1 MRFKDTETQRHKDAE
16 KDFVTLSLCVSTKK
30 GENMKNKNTII
41 LIVGVVALI
50 TFWFIGKY
58 NGLVNKEENVNSK
71 WAQVENV
78 YQRRAD
84 LIPNLVATV
93 KGYAEHEQQVL
104 TDVVAARAKAT
115 SVNFNADN
123 MTEENIK
130 AFQAAQD
137 QLSGALSRL
146 LVTVEKYAFFSN
158 PNMLATMLV
167 GNLRNPVLYSFTASL
182 KFLRSTEMR
191 FSVPSNCAC
200 NSLKLSF
207 AFKSGYFSTVT
218 KSLDNAPDN

>member
-1 MRFKDTETQRHKDAE
+1 
-16 KDFVTLSLCVSTKK
+16 
-30 GENMKNKNTII
+30 MKNKNTVI

-58 NGLVNKEENVNSK
+58 NGLVNNEENVNSK

-146 LVTVEKYAFFSN
+146 LVTVEKYPDLKANENFKELQAQLEGTENRISVERKNFN
-158 PNMLATMLV
+158 DAVKEYNTGLRRFPTNIVANMFGFDKKA
-167 GNLRNPVLYSFTASL
+167 
-182 KFLRSTEMR
+182 
-191 FSVPSNCAC
+191 
-200 NSLKLSF
+200 
-207 AFKSGYFSTVT
+207 YFEAAAGAEV
-218 KSLDNAPDN
+218 APKVEF

>member
-1 MRFKDTETQRHKDAE
+1 
-16 KDFVTLSLCVSTKK
+16 
-30 GENMKNKNTII
+30 MKNKNTII
-41 LIVGVVALI
+41 LIVGVVVLI
-50 TFWFIGKY
+50 VFWFIGKY

-146 LVTVEKYAFFSN
+146 LVTVEKYPDLKANENFKELQAQLEGTENRISVERKNFN
-158 PNMLATMLV
+158 DAVKEYNTGLRRFPTNIVANMYGFDKKA
-167 GNLRNPVLYSFTASL
+167 
-182 KFLRSTEMR
+182 
-191 FSVPSNCAC
+191 
-200 NSLKLSF
+200 
-207 AFKSGYFSTVT
+207 YFEAAAGAEV
-218 KSLDNAPDN
+218 APKVEF

>member
-1 MRFKDTETQRHKDAE
+1 
-16 KDFVTLSLCVSTKK
+16 
-30 GENMKNKNTII
+30 MKNKNTII

-50 TFWFIGKY
+50 VFWFIGKY

-104 TDVVAARAKAT
+104 TDVIAARAKAT

-146 LVTVEKYAFFSN
+146 LVTVEKYPDLKANQNFMELQAQLEGTENRINEARRKFNNVAKEYNTAIRRFPKSI
-158 PNMLATMLV
+158 LAGMF
-167 GNLRNPVLYSFTASL
+167 GFDKRAYFEA
-182 KFLRSTEMR
+182 TEG
-191 FSVPSNCAC
+191 AQ
-200 NSLKLSF
+200 
-207 AFKSGYFSTVT
+207 
-218 KSLDNAPDN
+218 NAPVVEF